1 MPAPANLHLEIQSHR
16 KNHYGL
22 IRSSFR
28 LKGQVQ
34 HTNHGRISGVPLE
47 KLKLLQ
53 AAFRG
58 EVLPLNSP
66 QAFKIL
72 SSREY
77 GASYALLQLARQL
90 DLPHTLY
97 SRNEPWVGPA
107 LAMIIG
113 RLIYAGSKL
122 ALSNQSRNT
131 TLWELCGVDGEIDVD
146 KHCYDVMDRLL
157 ERQEAIQ
164 RALAKKH
171 LNNGHL
177 VLYDITSS
185 YMEGEYEASEI
196 VLFGYNRDGKRGHEQ
211 MVIGLICNEEGCPV
225 AVEVFAGNTQDA
237 STVPDKINQIQQQYG
252 LTQLIFVGDR
262 GMITQTN
269 SAKLKGIQGLQT
281 ISALTH
287 RQIVDLLERKV
298 ITPELFD
305 EKAIA
310 EVLDPDNPKRR
321 YCLCR
326 NPQTA
331 KRESHT
337 RKNLLEVTRQN
348 LEQIALGRTPKKEID
363 GAQSNPPKEAKP
375 KGPRK
380 SKGPSAEKIG
390 ARVGRVLQRYK
401 MGKFIK
407 WSVVEG
413 KLVWELNQEKI
424 KFEEQFDGCYVVV
437 ADVPVG
443 QMEKAQVVASYKK
456 LSFVEQAFRNLK
468 TVQLEVRPVYHKKD
482 ERIRAHVFI
491 CLLAYYLQWHAGQ
504 RLKPLFAEDGEGKE
518 RQWTFANVIEHLCA
532 IRRDRVKSADLEF
545 DLVTQAG
552 EDQQRILQ
560 LLAGKTDVAMN
571 VK

>member
-1 MPAPANLHLEIQSHR
+1 MPTPANLHLEIQSHR

-28 LKGQVQ
+28 LNGQVQ

-58 EVLPLNSP
+58 EVLPMDSP
-66 QAFKIL
+66 QAFQIL

-77 GASYALLQLARQL
+77 GASHALLQLARQL

-113 RLIYAGSKL
+113 RIIYAGSKL
-122 ALSNQSRNT
+122 ALSNQSPNT

-146 KHCYDVMDRLL
+146 EHCYDVMDRLL

-171 LNNGHL
+171 LKNGHL

-185 YMEGEYEASEI
+185 YLEGEYEASEI

-225 AVEVFAGNTQDA
+225 AVEVFAGKTQDA
-237 STVPDKINQIQQQYG
+237 STVPDKITQIQQQYG

-262 GMITQTN
+262 GMITQTT
-269 SAKLKGIQGLQT
+269 SAKLKGIKGLQT

-326 NPQTA
+326 NPETA

-337 RKNLLEVTRQN
+337 RENLLELTRQN
-348 LEQIALGRTPKKEID
+348 LEQIALGRTPKKKVD
-363 GAQSNPPKEAKP
+363 GAESNPPQEAKP
-375 KGPRK
+375 KRPRK
-380 SKGPSAEKIG
+380 SKGPSSEKIG

-407 WSVVEG
+407 WSVLEG
-413 KLVWELNQEKI
+413 KLAWELNQEKI

-504 RLKPLFAEDGEGKE
+504 RLKPLFAKDGEGKE
-518 RQWTFANVIEHLCA
+518 RRWTFANVIEHLCA
-532 IRRDRVKSADLEF
+532 IQRNRVKSAGVEF

-560 LLAGKTDVAMN
+560 LLDGKTDVAMK